1 MLAVTEKALPIPQSA
16 GAREDAE
23 AGPCQPNSLDRRH
36 GPRASARALATTHP
50 HLAHFLI
57 LNTAAFALLTAAWL
71 KGWVDLVIASD
82 QSRMTLVIAGV
93 FLFGLLLCGTRMV
106 GLGQFAATLDY
117 PPQSEARR
125 TALLM
130 RIGTVRHIANNLVLL
145 GLIGTVLGF
154 VIAFSGIDAE
164 MIGDSERAAGMISQ
178 VIGGMGVALYTT
190 LVGTITHIWLYGCYK
205 ILEQAATAAWLGE
218 PC

>member
-1 MLAVTEKALPIPQSA
+1 MTHLLVLRFAIVNLAAV
-16 GAREDAE
+16 
-23 AGPCQPNSLDRRH
+23 
-36 GPRASARALATTHP
+36 
-50 HLAHFLI
+50 
-57 LNTAAFALLTAAWL
+57 ALLGTAYGV
-71 KGWVDLVIASD
+71 GWVDQVVAGDRSHVVFVILA
-82 QSRMTLVIAGV
+82 V
-93 FLFGLLLCGTRMV
+93 FLFGLALC
-106 GLGQFAATLDY
+106 
-117 PPQSEARR
+117 ARR
-125 TALLM
+125 IWWVSGARDRGDTYTASLLIA
-130 RIGTVRHIANNLVLL
+130 RIAAVRQTANSLVLL

-164 MIGDSERAAGMISQ
+164 MIGDSERAAEMISQ